1 MRNSFMS
8 FAHYW
13 FVRVSVDLNNWR
25 MLNSVRDQRRLNL
38 ARRMAVRK
46 RTGNTCL
53 LCRTSKAKC
62 SIFRPCSRFLQL
74 QTVYCHNLQDKFADR
89 NQAMQIQAALYVY
102 NEQKG
107 PSSAFRNFR
116 APPLSAAEVLMSPS
130 SGLPSM
136 QALNEF
142 LMSIFS
148 SWFINFIFLPKNAWF
163 WIKWFKI
170 KLPGYVTD
178 IQFLSR
184 SLHIRSQR
192 LSFSRRSLR
201 WTTIQNLV
209 YHQMLL
215 RQSRPSIGREF
226 LLREEGCLLLKR

>member
-1 MRNSFMS
+1 MSLLKYFHFNQTIINFPPGFVCGDFTRVLFFGPIWMIMLFTFYFGLYMRNSFMS

-46 RTGNTCL
+46 RTGNACL

-62 SIFRPCSRFLQL
+62 SIFRPCSRFLHL
-74 QTVYCHNLQDKFADR
+74 QTVFCHNLQDKFADR

-130 SGLPSM
+130 SGSRCSPSM
-136 QALNEF
+136 QHLMNFWWASF
-142 LMSIFS
+142 LHDS
-148 SWFINFIFLPKNAWF
+148 
-163 WIKWFKI
+163 
-170 KLPGYVTD
+170 
-178 IQFLSR
+178 
-184 SLHIRSQR
+184 
-192 LSFSRRSLR
+192 
-201 WTTIQNLV
+201 
-209 YHQMLL
+209 
-215 RQSRPSIGREF
+215 
-226 LLREEGCLLLKR
+226 